1 MRSTT
6 GGAAAIV
13 LAALFDL
20 PGALAQDAVET
31 QQVLVGTT
39 QRMIVHRTTIPAPP
53 AAVWQAISTADGWR
67 TWAVPVAYLDEIR
80 PGAVIETSYQAGA
93 RRGDPANIHNTVVAY
108 LPGKMLAFAATNA
121 PPNFPDRELLRD
133 LASVI
138 ELEPA
143 GEGATRVT
151 ASMMG
156 YGTDPKYDRLFGFF
170 TNGNALTLRQL
181 RERFATGPIDWA
193 ARAAA
198 LPSAAPTK

>member
-1 MRSTT
+1 MRSTA
-6 GGAAAIV
+6 GGAVAIV
-13 LAALFDL
+13 LAALL
-20 PGALAQDAVET
+20 QVPGALAQDGVET
-31 QQVLVGTT
+31 QQILVGTT
-39 QRMIVHRTTIPAPP
+39 QRMIVHRTTIAAPP

-67 TWAVPVAYLDEIR
+67 TWAVPVAYLDELR
-80 PGAVIETSYQAGA
+80 PGAMLETSYRADA

-108 LPGKMLAFAATNA
+108 LPEKMLAFAATNA

-138 ELEPA
+138 ELEPVGA
-143 GEGATRVT
+143 GATRVT

-156 YGTDPKYDRLFGFF
+156 YGTDPKYDRLFEFF

-181 RERFATGPIDWA
+181 RERFATGPVDWA

-198 LPSAAPTK
+198 RPAPAQSR